1 MSTETHTLP
10 QPPQSF
16 LRRWVFSTDHKVIG
30 IQYMLTALVFLLL
43 GGILAMLIRWQLG
56 FPGKALPGMG
66 TLAPAGMPDGHMLP
80 DFYHMLFTMHATIM
94 IFFAVIP
101 LLLGGFGNYVVPLMI
116 GAEDMAFP
124 RLNMASYWVYFI
136 SGVMMLMSF
145 GVAGGAAKSG
155 WFAYAPLSVIDT
167 TGQTWWILS
176 LMVIGVSSIMGSIN
190 FITTILNLRAPGMNM
205 FRMPMT
211 VWAVFITSILLLLA
225 LPSLTVAVSCLLM
238 DRVAG
243 TSFFMP
249 AGLIIGGNTLSRS
262 GGQPLLWQHLFWF
275 FGHPEV
281 YIVIMPAM
289 GVISDL
295 ISTFSRRPLFGYQMM
310 VFSLLGIAGLSFV
323 VWGHHMFVSGMNPTV
338 GTTFMMSTMIIAVP
352 SAIKTFNWLGT
363 MWRGSIRFRAPM
375 WCAVGF
381 ISMFIIGGLTGVFLA
396 STPVDIYVH
405 NTYFVIGHFHFMM
418 VGGALFAIFGGTY
431 YWFPKMFGRM
441 MNDKVASIHVI
452 LTFIFFNLLMYPM
465 FVLGLAGE
473 PRRLFDV
480 AMYPSLQAL
489 QPIRTFMS
497 YNGFLLFGTQILF
510 VWNFFWSLFKG
521 EKAPN
526 NPWEANTLE
535 WTTTSPPP
543 FYNYEKI
550 PTVYHGPYEY
560 SVPNHRTD
568 WQPQNQPL

>member
-1 MSTETHTLP
+1 MSNTPSHTLP
-10 QPPQSF
+10 QAPQGF
-16 LRRWVFSTDHKVIG
+16 LRKWVFSTDHKVIG
-30 IQYMLTALVFLLL
+30 LQYMFTALVFLLL
-43 GGILAMLIRWQLG
+43 GGSLAMLIRWQLG
-56 FPGKALPGMG
+56 FPGKALTFMG
-66 TLAPAGMPDGHMLP
+66 HVAPTGMPGGVMLP

-101 LLLGGFGNYVVPLMI
+101 LLLGGFGNYIVPLMI

-124 RLNMASYWVYFI
+124 RLNMMSYWTYLV
-136 SGVMMLMSF
+136 SGLVILSSF
-145 GVAGGAAKSG
+145 FLASGAAKSG
-155 WFAYAPLSVIDT
+155 WFAYAPLSVVDA
-167 TGQTWWILS
+167 TGQTYWIIS
-176 LMVIGVSSIMGSIN
+176 LIILGASSIMGSIN
-190 FITTILNLRAPGMNM
+190 FITTVLNLRAPGMTM

-211 VWAVFITSILLLLA
+211 VWAIFITSILLLLA
-225 LPSLTVAVSCLLM
+225 LPSLTVAVACLLM

-249 AGLIIGGNTLSRS
+249 AGLIINGMNLDRS

-295 ISTFSRRPLFGYQMM
+295 ISTFSRRPLFGYKAM
-310 VFSLLGIAGLSFV
+310 VYSLLGIAGLSFV
-323 VWGHHMFVSGMNPTV
+323 VWGHHMFTSGMNPTL
-338 GTTFMMSTMIIAVP
+338 GTGFMMSTVIIAVP

-375 WCAVGF
+375 WCVVGF
-381 ISMFIIGGLTGVFLA
+381 ISMFIIGGLTGIFLA
-396 STPVDIYVH
+396 STPVDLSVH

-418 VGGALFAIFGGTY
+418 VGGALFGIFGGIY
-431 YWFPKMFGRM
+431 FWFPKMFGRM
-441 MNDKVASIHVI
+441 MNDKIGCLHVI
-452 LTFIFFNLLMYPM
+452 LTFIFFNLVMYPM

-480 AMYPSLQAL
+480 AVYPTLAAM

-497 YNGFLLFGTQILF
+497 VNAFLLFGTQILF
-510 VWNFFWSLFKG
+510 IGNFFWSLFKG
-521 EKAPN
+521 QKAPN
-526 NPWEANTLE
+526 NPWNSNTLE

-543 FYNYEKI
+543 FYNYEKV

-560 SVPNHRTD
+560 SVPNHQTD
-568 WQPQNQPL
+568 WQPQNQS